1 MDWKE
6 FEDECFDITLS
17 LVNGLVFEN
26 KDDVIYALC
35 LYTDSSAMTVS
46 LSANS
51 EKCFFKSINTNED
64 NDDEMK
70 NYYRWAFSEW
80 LYDAYGASKF
90 SGVSNTLRGDTL
102 RDIDFNSFLKNLIPT
117 LIQVLCRIRDEKI
130 NDLDKTVFFVSITDD
145 DDSEAIENSSA
156 KIINS
161 DIVCRKFISRYD

>member
-1 MDWKE
+1 MNWKG

-17 LVNGLVFEN
+17 LVNSLACEN

-51 EKCFFKSINTNED
+51 EKGFFKSINTNED

-80 LYDAYGASKF
+80 LYDAYGASEF
-90 SGVSNTLRGDTL
+90 SGGSNVLRGDTL
-102 RDIDFNSFLKNLIPT
+102 RDIDFNSFFKNLIST
-117 LIQVLCRIRDEKI
+117 LTQVLCRIRDENI
-130 NDLDKTVFFVSITDD
+130 NVLDKTVFFVSITDD
-145 DDSEAIENSSA
+145 DSEVIENSSA

-161 DIVCRKFISRYD
+161 DLVYRKFISRYD